1 MYKVVHRFIDLEDN
15 NRLYEVGDIY
25 PTADKTKERIDFL
38 KSDKN
43 KIGVPVIKYS
53 RDKKTK
59 D

>member
-15 NRLYEVGDIY
+15 NRFYEVGDIY

-53 RDKKTK
+53 REKKTK